1 MHALKT
7 SFSKEIGGSNRF
19 KSRQNACFRYIA
31 FIYFFAVPNRLKYHH
46 NACFR
51 DVVFIYFFL
60 QLQIVSKTVKMH
72 HLPSLF
78 SFFFRCSS
86 KSFEMPSQFN
96 ACSRYIVFIFS
107 LQFQIVSKPVRIH
120 HLPSMFSFFLCSSK
134 SFEMPSQCML

>member
-51 DVVFIYFFL
+51 DIVFIYSFL
-60 QLQIVSKTVKMH
+60 QLQIVSKTVRMH

-78 SFFFRCSS
+78 SFFFAAVQNRL
-86 KSFEMPSQFN
+86 KYRHNLMHALET
-96 ACSRYIVFIFS
+96 
-107 LQFQIVSKPVRIH
+107 L
-120 HLPSMFSFFLCSSK
+120 FSFFLCSSK
-134 SFEMPSQCML
+134 SFQNPSESTVHVFFLSLQSQIV